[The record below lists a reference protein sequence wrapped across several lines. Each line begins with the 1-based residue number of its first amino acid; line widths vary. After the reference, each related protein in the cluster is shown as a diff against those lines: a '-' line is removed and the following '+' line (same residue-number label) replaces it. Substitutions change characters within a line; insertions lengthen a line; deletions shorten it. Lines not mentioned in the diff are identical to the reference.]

1 MSLLHSEACCI
12 SRLIDQIGSIEMINV
27 PIDES
32 VFLDWSL
39 LDVVAMASIGLA
51 VWQGSCDG
59 MRSPGLRT

>member
-32 VFLDWSL
+32 VFLD
-39 LDVVAMASIGLA
+39 
-51 VWQGSCDG
+51 
-59 MRSPGLRT
+59 